1 MIAVPAVDL
10 REGRCVQ
17 LVGGR
22 PEDERVSLANPA
34 GQAVSWWDM
43 GFTTLHIVDLD
54 AALRLGENRRLI
66 RKVVEATPATVQVG
80 GGVRT
85 RADVEALIALGVQR
99 VIIGTRAIDDPEW
112 LAKLSQDHPDRVMVA
127 ADIREGTVVR
137 KGWTE
142 DTGIPVLKLLQ
153 DLDSLPLAGVLC
165 TDVSREGRMEGID
178 LPGAEAVVAGT
189 RHPVWI
195 SGGITTMDELHALH
209 RAGTAGTVLG
219 MALYTGTIPPE
230 DVAKEYGS

>member
-22 PEDERVSLANPA
+22 PEDERVSVADPV
-34 GQAVSWWDM
+34 GQALSWWEM
-43 GFTTLHIVDLD
+43 GFQTLHIVDLD
-54 AALRLGENRRLI
+54 AALRLGENREMI
-66 RKVVEATPATVQVG
+66 RKIVEASPATVQVG
-80 GGVRT
+80 GGVREDN
-85 RADVEALIALGVQR
+85 DVEGLLALGVQR

-112 LAKLSQDHPDRVMVA
+112 LAKLSETHPDRVMVA
-127 ADIREGTVVR
+127 ADIRDGIVVR

-142 DTGIPVLKLLQ
+142 DTGIPILKLLEA
-153 DLDSLPLAGVLC
+153 LDPLPLAGILC

-178 LPGAEAVVAGT
+178 LPGAKAVVTGT

-195 SGGITTMDELHALH
+195 SGGITTMDELRALH
-209 RAGTAGTVLG
+209 SAGTAGTVLG
-219 MALYTGTIPPE
+219 MALYTGTIPPG